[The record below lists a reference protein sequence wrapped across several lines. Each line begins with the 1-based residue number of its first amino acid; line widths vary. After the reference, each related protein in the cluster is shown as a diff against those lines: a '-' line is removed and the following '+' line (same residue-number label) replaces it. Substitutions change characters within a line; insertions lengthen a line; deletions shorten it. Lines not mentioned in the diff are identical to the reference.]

1 MSVLKKR
8 SGAHEDS
15 LREYRLTSNGIWLG
29 EPLTQFHGVLA
40 GTPQLL
46 REPATAL

>member
-1 MSVLKKR
+1 VLKKR
-8 SGAHEDS
+8 TGAHEDV

-40 GTPQLL
+40 GTPHVL
-46 REPATAL
+46 RPSAG